1 MSGQNKLHYAWIVA
15 AVAFVTLLVGA
26 ATRASPSLLIVPLEN
41 EFQWSRATISF
52 AIGVNILLYGLIG
65 PFAAAMMESFGVR
78 RMMLGA
84 LTAIGVGV
92 ALTPLMQQSWQLIV
106 LWGLIVGAGSGGIA
120 MVLAATIAA
129 RWFTARRGLVMG
141 LLTSSAAAGQLLFLP
156 LLASIVATYGWRAMA
171 LTLAAIALALLF
183 PVAKLM
189 RERPQDVGLGAYG
202 EAPGTS
208 APPPARPG
216 NPVRVAFAALGTG
229 LRSRDFWLL
238 AGSFFVCGAS
248 TNGLVGTHLVPACI
262 DKGMTEVAAASLLA
276 SMAVFNFIGATG
288 SGWLSDRVDCR
299 VLLAVYYGL
308 RGLSL
313 LFLPYAFDSFY
324 MLGLFTVFYGLDWIA
339 TVPPTVRLAA
349 NAFGK
354 ENTGLMFGWITA
366 SHQLGGTSAAYLADV
381 IRVDLGNYTQAF
393 IISGALCFVA
403 ATLVMFIGR
412 SPSRPVKAEHPEG
425 AVTSSPSR

>member
-1 MSGQNKLHYAWIVA
+1 MFGRSKVHYAWVVA
-15 AVAFVTLLVGA
+15 GVTFVALLVGG
-26 ATRASPSLLIVPLEN
+26 ATRASPALLIVPLEN

-65 PFAAAMMESFGVR
+65 PFAAAMMETFGVR
-78 RMMLGA
+78 RMMLSA
-84 LTAIGVGV
+84 LAAIGVGV
-92 ALTPLMQQSWQLIV
+92 ALTPLMQQSWQLVV
-106 LWGLIVGAGSGGIA
+106 LWGVIVGAGAGVIA
-120 MVLAATIAA
+120 NVLAATIAA

-156 LLASIVATYGWRAMA
+156 FLAAIIAAYGWRPMS
-171 LTLAAIALALLF
+171 LILAAIVLVVLL

-189 RERPQDVGLGAYG
+189 RERPQDVGLSAYG

-208 APPPARPG
+208 VPPRARPG

-248 TNGLVGTHLVPACI
+248 TNGLIGTHLVAACS
-262 DKGMTEVAAASLLA
+262 DKGMSEVAAASMLA
-276 SMAVFNFIGATG
+276 MMAVFNFVGATG
-288 SGWLSDRVDCR
+288 SGWLSDRMDNR
-299 VLLAVYYGL
+299 VLLAIYYGL
-308 RGLSL
+308 RGVSL
-313 LFLPYAFDSFY
+313 LLLPFAFDSFY
-324 MLGLFTVFYGLDWIA
+324 MLGLFIVFYGLDWIA
-339 TVPPTVRLAA
+339 TVPPTVRLTA

-354 ENTGLMFGWITA
+354 DNTGLMFGWISA
-366 SHQLGGTSAAYLADV
+366 SHQLGGAAAAYLAGV

-393 IISGALCFVA
+393 IISGMLCFLA

-412 SPSRPVKAEHPEG
+412 APSKPVAIGH
-425 AVTSSPSR
+425 AASAAAS